1 MLFLCLQLLK
11 TQVKTIEDGC
21 RVGIRIRANPSNR
34 YALTQM
40 AILMIVPPDVSGE
53 SVSMSRKG
61 GIWDGMK
68 RTISWTIRKVE
79 PGETI
84 GIQAQFQTFN
94 GVGSIVPK
102 FPLLIRCDGRSLFS
116 GVKLDADF
124 SDSESIPVNM
134 ELVKCSRILYRQ
146 V

>member
-1 MLFLCLQLLK
+1 LQLLK
-11 TQVKTIEDGC
+11 TRVKTIEDGC
-21 RVGIRIRANPSNR
+21 RVGIRIRANPGNR

-68 RTISWTIRKVE
+68 RTISWTVQTLE
-79 PGETI
+79 PGETLD
-84 GIQAQFQTFN
+84 IQAQFQTFN
-94 GVGSIVPK
+94 GGRSIVPK
-102 FPLLIRCDGRSLFS
+102 FPILIRCDGKSLFS
-116 GVKLDADF
+116 GIKLDSDF

-134 ELVKCSRILYRQ
+134 ELVKVSRILYRQ